1 MIDLQTS
8 VTKYLAEKFDIS
20 ASAAQAHAET
30 LQEVIGF
37 YAPSYAY
44 CTHGCG
50 CLLDGDDADRN
61 ECGCDGPC
69 CDGEVAFVREG
80 QIIALVETKVLEA
93 VEPVLDR

>member
-1 MIDLQTS
+1 MIDLRTS
-8 VTKYLAEKFDIS
+8 IARYLAAKFDIS
-20 ASAAQAHAET
+20 ESAAQAHAEN
-30 LQEVIGF
+30 LEEEIGF

-50 CLLDGDDADRN
+50 CLLDGEDADRN

-80 QIIALVETKVLEA
+80 QVLALVETKVL
-93 VEPVLDR
+93 PYDT